1 MENREKSKKDKKNKS
16 EKNRKEFTMRYKHFK
31 NADVKVSCLAVGTWA
46 IGGKNYGTGGS
57 GGFHPRNPQNGG
69 FGSQPD

>member
-1 MENREKSKKDKKNKS
+1 MENREKSKRIKNKS

-46 IGGKNYGTGGS
+46 IGGKNYGPVDRELS
-57 GGFHPRNPQNGG
+57 LIHI
-69 FGSQPD
+69 